1 MLDLR
6 LLQFDGRSLSLSR
19 ISPIFLCG
27 GVQFLL
33 CGLHLHAS
41 RLEFQQG
48 VSILLRGLSHVL
60 FEGLQSFGI
69 QFGGATIETGLESAA
84 DLLAL
89 LRSIEALAKGRLH
102 VADGLT
108 GLLGHIL
115 AEALHLRENA
125 HMRGPKLATASHDS
139 LLYSLVFLNPNLLLI
154 HAKPARRSSSVTS
167 TCFFPAFSGARS
179 PRIDVPPA

>member
-1 MLDLR
+1 MRRLEVVGRRLEIVGGRFLLDLR

-48 VSILLRGLSHVL
+48 VRILLRGLRHVL
-60 FEGLQSFGI
+60 FEGLQGFGI
-69 QFGGATIETGLESAA
+69 QLGRTTVETAFEGAA

-89 LRSIEALAKGRLH
+89 LRPVKPFGKGVFQVGDCLAGFFRHVLAK
-102 VADGLT
+102 
-108 GLLGHIL
+108 
-115 AEALHLRENA
+115 ALHLRENA
-125 HMRGPKLATASHDS
+125 HMSGTQLATTSHDS
-139 LLYSLVFLNPNLLLI
+139 LLYSLI
-154 HAKPARRSSSVTS
+154 HLS
-167 TCFFPAFSGARS
+167 F
-179 PRIDVPPA
+179 